1 MNTPL
6 LVVKTYPV
14 FQETLA
20 ELQELQ
26 NSLGM
31 GFLSKADSKCTVKY
45 FIDL

>member
-6 LVVKTYPV
+6 LLVKTYPV
-14 FQETLA
+14 FRETFA

-31 GFLSKADSKCTVKY
+31 GFLSKAER
-45 FIDL
+45 